1 MPRLIA
7 LRRGSIV
14 GADLGN
20 VTYQIGL
27 GATILQAD
35 RDEPVFCFSLLY
47 RYPPN
52 PAALYR
58 PADSALDVRP
68 AASTTLLQVPISLA
82 ESAEELERITAV
94 SVGHQDKDQDLAR
107 MTEAFNLMNNRS
119 RSIAKETLQACVR
132 DAHEVVKA
140 YYQLRQWI
148 EEGAVKL
155 QTIKIVTSYSQREGQ
170 TMESVLVCQP

>member
-7 LRRGSIV
+7 LRRGSIA

-27 GATILQAD
+27 GATSIVG
-35 RDEPVFCFSLLY
+35 EHESTYCFSLIY
-47 RYPPN
+47 RYPPSTT
-52 PAALYR
+52 LVYR
-58 PADSALDVRP
+58 PADSQPHVIP
-68 AASTTLLQVPISLA
+68 PGTTTLLQIPISLA
-82 ESAEELERITAV
+82 ESAEELERIAAV
-94 SVGHQDKDQDLAR
+94 SVGNQDKEQDLAR

-140 YYQLRQWI
+140 YYQLRQWL
-148 EEGAVKL
+148 EEGATKL

-170 TMESVLVCQP
+170 TMESSLVCQP